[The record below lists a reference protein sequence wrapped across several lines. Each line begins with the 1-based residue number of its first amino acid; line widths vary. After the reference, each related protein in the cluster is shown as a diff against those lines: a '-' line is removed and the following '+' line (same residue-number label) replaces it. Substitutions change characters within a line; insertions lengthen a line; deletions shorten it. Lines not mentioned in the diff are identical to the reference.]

1 MKKAVSTS
9 VEPLVEYTP
18 EGPSNR
24 SFGYT
29 VGGIL
34 LCLGLGKWLMAGS
47 PTPVSIGFDA
57 LGATLVVLAVI
68 SPEVLTIPNQLWAKF
83 GLLLSK
89 IVNPIVML
97 LIYVTAFVPI
107 GLFLRLRGHDPL
119 AASFDRTAVTYWIA
133 RRPREPEPST
143 MRNQF

>member
-1 MKKAVSTS
+1 MKNAMSTS
-9 VEPLVEYTP
+9 HEPLVEDTP

-34 LCLGLGKWLMAGS
+34 LCLGLGKWFIAGS
-47 PTPVSIGFDA
+47 PTPVSIGFA
-57 LGATLVVLAVI
+57 TLGATLVVLALI
-68 SPEVLTIPNQLWAKF
+68 WPASLTLPNQLWTKL
-83 GLLLSK
+83 GLLLFK

-97 LIYVTAFVPI
+97 LIYVTTFVPV
-107 GLFLRLRGHDPL
+107 GLFLRLRGRDPL
-119 AASFDRTAVTYWIA
+119 AASFDRMADTYWVV
-133 RRPREPEPST
+133 RPPHEPEPST